1 MPSNTNIDYI
11 EYAFTVDGSIHEVTR
26 FRAWITEECK
36 QTVNAEGFHTWR
48 SRHRDSLSVRF
59 YTRPSEPNPIPDM
72 VSAFPQLTF
81 HGSVTESAFRCF
93 NGRKG
98 RYR

>member
-1 MPSNTNIDYI
+1 MSNSTNPDYI
-11 EYAFTVDGSIHEVTR
+11 EYEFTVEGSIHDATR
-26 FRAWITEECK
+26 FRSWITEEWR
-36 QTVNAEGFHTWR
+36 QTVNAEGFRTWR

-59 YTRPSEPNPIPDM
+59 YTPPYDPNPIPEV

-81 HGSVTESAFRCF
+81 HGSVTASAFRCF